1 MQIKTIKININ
12 IRIISNNFLSFKKMK
27 YKKIGNNKNLKNI
40 IESWKE
46 LDLLIEKKLIIK
58 RLVQNNNEILIKF
71 IFSKLLHSFL
81 FI

>member
-71 IFSKLLHSFL
+71 I
-81 FI
+81 